1 MKKIIAIA
9 IVLLFCCAP
18 LFGQEGML
26 FNSFT
31 NEVTGVW
38 FYDNLNVGWW
48 KTLEF
53 KEKLTFVGIGVGSY
67 WMIQDYVIDVA
78 KRLDGVD
85 ISKYTFMNVSADTV
99 VTRIDIMI
107 AVTSMP
113 DWVSVMDVLAVSLDY
128 EFWVDDGVYLWE
140 QRYRMWR
147 DHPGKYVEFRQ

>member
-1 MKKIIAIA
+1 MKKIIAILVVFFFLSSGVSA
-9 IVLLFCCAP
+9 
-18 LFGQEGML
+18 QEGML
-26 FNSFT
+26 YNTFT
-31 NEVTGVW
+31 KEVTGVW
-38 FYDNLNVGWW
+38 YYDRLNVAWW

-53 KEKLTFVGIGVGSY
+53 KEKLAFVGIGVGSY

-107 AVTSMP
+107 AVTNMP

-128 EFWVDDGVYLWE
+128 EFWVESGVYLWE